1 MKIEV
6 RVWVRTK
13 KYEYA
18 CSFMAPE
25 TDDDRR
31 QEEYSI
37 KRNKY
42 AESMHS
48 LLWSFLALR
57 ATLIMLYF
65 PKLWIYSQRLLCSR
79 HSIGNSRGTRLSVE
93 SIIFFFKFVEG
104 QWFEKNHSPS
114 YLEKKNRM
122 FRRSNRAFASY
133 KWSRLS
139 ISFVAFKVAFT
150 RSTIVFY
157 VVLRKFT
164 LNNLFCDCVLL
175 CGGLVLPSFTKFESC
190 KNVFK
195 SSSAFRHHFGEPIWC
210 LAIYERN
217 YIHNYKYR

>member
-1 MKIEV
+1 MKFSCLKSNSYYALLPRIKNIPTKTLMFSPFDRKLSWDEV
-6 RVWVRTK
+6 VGRIHPIFLQVCRGPVIRK
-13 KYEYA
+13 
-18 CSFMAPE
+18 
-25 TDDDRR
+25 
-31 QEEYSI
+31 
-37 KRNKY
+37 
-42 AESMHS
+42 ES
-48 LLWSFLALR
+48 LAFLS
-57 ATLIMLYF
+57 
-65 PKLWIYSQRLLCSR
+65 W
-79 HSIGNSRGTRLSVE
+79 
-93 SIIFFFKFVEG
+93 
-104 QWFEKNHSPS
+104 
-114 YLEKKNRM
+114 KKNRM
-122 FRRSNRAFASY
+122 LRRSNWAFETY